1 MDKFTGFSL
10 NLTIL
15 VDVSIA
21 LVHVS
26 IALVDVPIALVDVFV
41 ALVDVSVAF
50 VDVSVA
56 FVDILL
62 RDVFTTATILTDLC
76 HFIQKGYIILSLGM
90 LIKENITLL
99 ELITIIILNHS
110 NLNIINKLLKISM
123 KVTTKF
129 DDFLF
134 DMNQLDEISIN
145 FIGSL

>member
-15 VDVSIA
+15 IN
-21 LVHVS
+21 
-26 IALVDVPIALVDVFV
+26 VFV
-41 ALVDVSVAF
+41 ALVDVSVAL

-56 FVDILL
+56 LVDVPIALVDILL

-76 HFIQKGYIILSLGM
+76 HFIQKGNIILSLGM
-90 LIKENITLL
+90 LIKENITLF

-110 NLNIINKLLKISM
+110 NLSIINKLLKIFT

-129 DDFLF
+129 DDFPF
-134 DMNQLDEISIN
+134 DTNQLDEISIN
-145 FIGSL
+145 FVGSL